1 MPSIGRFLDIL
12 EAVSRKDWEAIEGIV
27 KKVAQEERKKKHH
40 QAAHQIEQ
48 ALDVVMSTAQLSDT
62 IGTVASPLSAASKP
76 PSLLHEVDVSETLR
90 PLLNKGVDSTISE
103 FIGEW
108 KREQELIKKG
118 IEPRKTV
125 LFYGPPGC
133 GKTHLA
139 SFIAQQLKMRLYL
152 VRFDSLI
159 SSYLGETAS
168 NLKIVFEFISSNRC
182 VLLLDELDAIGK
194 LRDDK
199 NELGE
204 LKRVVISLLQN
215 LDIGNGRS
223 ILISATNH
231 PHMLDPAIWR
241 RFELIIEMTPP
252 SSKARIGIIES
263 NLSTKIPKEI
273 VEDLIQS
280 TEGLT
285 GSDLTQICKNAK
297 RRHLLQGDD
306 SFLPHIF
313 ISILDILNR
322 TSGNESDK
330 KLDSQKLI
338 AALAL
343 KKIDS
348 KKFSFKTLE
357 GISGIPHST
366 LHNKSANSMS

>member
-1 MPSIGRFLDIL
+1 MPSVGRFLDIL
-12 EAVSRKDWEAIEGIV
+12 EAVSRKDWGAIEGIV
-27 KKVAQEERKKKHH
+27 RMVAKEERKKKHY
-40 QAAHQIEQ
+40 QAAHQIEE
-48 ALDVVMSTAQLSDT
+48 ALDVVMSTSQLSDT
-62 IGTVASPLSAASKP
+62 IGTVASPLM
-76 PSLLHEVDVSETLR
+76 PSSNAPALLHEVDVAELQR
-90 PLLNKGVDSTISE
+90 PLLEASTESSVVE
-103 FIGEW
+103 FLGEW
-108 KREQELIKKG
+108 KREQELLGKG

-139 SFIAQQLKMRLYL
+139 SYIAQQLKMKLFL

-159 SSYLGETAS
+159 SSYLGETAA
-168 NLKIVFEFISSNRC
+168 NLKSVFEFVKSNRC

-241 RFELIIEMTPP
+241 RFELIIEMTLPNAH
-252 SSKARIGIIES
+252 SRIGILES
-263 NLSTKIPKEI
+263 NISMNIPREI
-273 VEDLIQS
+273 TSDLIEA

-285 GSDLTQICKNAK
+285 GSDLAQICKNAK
-297 RRHLLQGDD
+297 RKHLLQGD
-306 SFLPHIF
+306 SNLFPHLF
-313 ISILDILNR
+313 IAILDNLNR
-322 TSGNESDK
+322 ATSGEVNKKSDNQR
-330 KLDSQKLI
+330 LV

-343 KKIDS
+343 KKIDA
-348 KKFSFKTLE
+348 KRFSFKTLE

-366 LHNKSANSMS
+366 LHSKAANGTI